1 MKKKKKKKNIR
12 GLTRKYVQNRIGESH
27 PATTYSTITVS
38 RVWWAEIYR
47 QKSNKLQYKH
57 LLLRY

>member
-1 MKKKKKKKNIR
+1 MKNIR

-47 QKSNKLQYKH
+47 QKSNTLQYEH
-57 LLLRY
+57 